1 MPGRQQNTGRPN
13 IYPRFSS
20 VGDGAISVEFGDA
33 IDPGINAQVRALD
46 RAVAASD
53 IPGIIETVPSFRALL
68 IIYEPEEIAPDELI
82 AGLRG
87 LIDRGLNVRAVTG
100 RSWTVPVAYGFPDD
114 EDLREVAR
122 TTGLSPEEVVAVH
135 SSGVYQIYMMGFV
148 PGLAML
154 GGLPAPLHI
163 SRRPE
168 PRQGIAEGSVMIGGM
183 QSLIV
188 PMTMPSGWYTLG
200 RTPLRLFNPAAA
212 NPFLFRLGDRL
223 RFRPIA
229 AREMDGLARMRNEYF
244 LNAPE

>member
-1 MPGRQQNTGRPN
+1 MVGRQRNTGSRN
-13 IYPRFSS
+13 IYPRFSP
-20 VGDGAISVEFGDA
+20 VGDGALSAEFGDI

-46 RAVAASD
+46 RSVAASD

-68 IIYEPEEIAPDELI
+68 IFYEPEEIAPHDLI
-82 AGLRG
+82 AGLRR
-87 LIDRGLNVRAVTG
+87 LIDSGLNVRAVTG
-100 RSWTVPVAYGFPDD
+100 RSWMVPVAYGFPDD
-114 EDLREVAR
+114 GDLHEVAR
-122 TTGLSPEEVVAVH
+122 TTGLSLDDVVAVH
-135 SSGVYQIYMMGFV
+135 GSGAYQVYMMGFV

-163 SRRPE
+163 SRRAE

-212 NPFLFRLGDRL
+212 NPFLFRLGDQV
-223 RFRPIA
+223 RFRPITVH
-229 AREMDGLARMRNEYF
+229 EMDGLAKMPNEYF
-244 LNAPE
+244 LDPPE